1 MTVDTLTSA
10 FDVSPEIL
18 REYNPALLPAVWS
31 GTKYVP
37 RGFNLRLPDNPYDR
51 SPTQILAAIPG
62 GQRFAAQTPDLQ
74 HKVERGDSLS
84 AIAARYGTSVSELVA
99 LNNLQSRHRIRV
111 GQTVNLP
118 YRGRAS
124 AIVIPAGADTYV
136 VQAGDTVG
144 TIAKRA
150 GVDQRELLEINSLAN
165 KHRIYPGQELVLRV
179 AVEPAPVASVS
190 AAKPASSV
198 SEPRPAL
205 RDREAI
211 EEAIEAAAN
220 EAIDEEADEALEAAA
235 SEAIDEEADEA
246 ITDDKRAEQV
256 AEIIGE
262 PIGTA
267 AELVLQ
273 ADPSDYLVAADGTI
287 EVQAAETLGHY
298 ADWLNI
304 PTQILRDLNGYSFR
318 TPLVIGHRV
327 RLDFSNV
334 DGDQFAALR
343 IAYHRE
349 LQEAF
354 FTRYHIVDT
363 TVHHMRRGES
373 LFVLSLRRYRVPVWL
388 LRQYNPDLDLDRVRP
403 GTEIVFP
410 KIALAGLAGES
421 EPAVTGSS

>member
-18 REYNPALLPAVWS
+18 KEYNPALLPAVWS

-51 SPTQILAAIPG
+51 SPTQILAAVPG
-62 GQRFAAQTPDLQ
+62 DQRFAAQTPDLQ

-99 LNNLQSRHRIRV
+99 LNNLKSRHRIRV

-179 AVEPAPVASVS
+179 AVEPAPVASIS
-190 AAKPASSV
+190 TAKPASSA

-211 EEAIEAAAN
+211 GEAIEA
-220 EAIDEEADEALEAAA
+220 EADVALKAAA
-235 SEAIDEEADEA
+235 SEAIDEEADVA
-246 ITDDKRAEQV
+246 ITDDKLAEQV

-318 TPLVIGHRV
+318 QPLVIGHRV
-327 RLDFSNV
+327 RLDLSNV

-388 LRQYNPDLDLDRVRP
+388 LRQYNPDLNLDRVRP

-410 KIALAGLAGES
+410 KIALAGVAGES
-421 EPAVTGSS
+421 ESAVTGSS

>member
-1 MTVDTLTSA
+1 
-10 FDVSPEIL
+10 
-18 REYNPALLPAVWS
+18 
-31 GTKYVP
+31 
-37 RGFNLRLPDNPYDR
+37 
-51 SPTQILAAIPG
+51 
-62 GQRFAAQTPDLQ
+62 
-74 HKVERGDSLS
+74 
-84 AIAARYGTSVSELVA
+84 
-99 LNNLQSRHRIRV
+99 
-111 GQTVNLP
+111 VNLP

-421 EPAVTGSS
+421 ESAVTGSS